1 MATHTQRHRLAGD
14 IATAATLAADGGRAR
29 FAKPTDSNMLIDV
42 AKRLQRL
49 QTRGARLRKESKRND
64 ADIRAAKRE
73 LKALSQRVAGRGG
86 EL

>member
-1 MATHTQRHRLAGD
+1 MAKHTQRHRLAGD
-14 IATAATLAADGGRAR
+14 IATAATAASGAPAR
-29 FAKPTDSNMLIDV
+29 FVKPTSSNMLVDV

-73 LKALSQRVAGRGG
+73 LQALIQHVNGRG